1 MSITI
6 RSAREDDVA
15 TLVEFNAAMA
25 LETEH
30 LTLDPQILSRG
41 VRAGLADPAKAR
53 YFVAEIDDR
62 IVGQLMLTLEWS
74 DWRDGEIWWIQSVYV
89 HPDFRRRGVFKALYR
104 LAQRLARERGAVG
117 LRLYVEKHNVAAQS
131 TYASLGMRMSEY
143 LVMEELG
150 LRDGR

>member
-1 MSITI
+1 MPIMI
-6 RSAREDDVA
+6 RAAALEDA
-15 TLVEFNAAMA
+15 PTLIEFNAAMA

-30 LTLDPQILSRG
+30 LTLDHGILSRG

-53 YFVAEIDDR
+53 YFVAEFDGR

-89 HPDFRRRGVFKALYR
+89 HPDFRRRGAFKALYR
-104 LAQRLARERGAVG
+104 HAQRLARERGAVG

-143 LVMEELG
+143 L
-150 LRDGR
+150 

>member
-1 MSITI
+1 MPITI
-6 RSAREDDVA
+6 RPAVPGDA
-15 TLVEFNAAMA
+15 PTLIDFNAAMA

-41 VRAGLADPAKAR
+41 VRAGLGDPAKAR
-53 YFVAEIDDR
+53 YFVAEIESR

-104 LAQRLARERGAVG
+104 HAQRLARERGAVG

-131 TYASLGMRMSEY
+131 TYGSLGMRMSEY

-150 LRDGR
+150 LRT